1 MNSAGAPWP
10 NGLEFCPVIS
20 PKRREFLRQDP
31 GDAWRADKTRAAE
44 TSFGQPGV
52 SCPRAVQ
59 LVARRENARV
69 EALRRCENARA
80 VVGSDKGRTRESEHQ
95 AR

>member
-1 MNSAGAPWP
+1 MDSLVALLSAG
-10 NGLEFCPVIS
+10 
-20 PKRREFLRQDP
+20 
-31 GDAWRADKTRAAE
+31 
-44 TSFGQPGV
+44 
-52 SCPRAVQ
+52 VQ